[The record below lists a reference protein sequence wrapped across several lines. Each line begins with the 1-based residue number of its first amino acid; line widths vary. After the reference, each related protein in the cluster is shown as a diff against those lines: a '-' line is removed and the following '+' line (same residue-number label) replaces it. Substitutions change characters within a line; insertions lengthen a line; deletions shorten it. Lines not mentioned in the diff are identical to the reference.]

1 MNPSSFKFSF
11 FFYILQVEVLLLLY
25 LRGNLQ
31 EMPSLSKNCIRLYRK
46 YKEAKILY
54 HINHSNVVSL
64 LGVCENPMTL
74 MMDFSE
80 FSFAPYGN
88 YLISHSLDVFLK
100 TLDENDFVPSF
111 PNLFN
116 FVAKG
121 IFTGLAYLHEN
132 NIVHRDIKLSHILV
146 SNTHYSSEEP
156 TKREELFAEQ
166 PVVCK
171 IADLVEAQSL
181 VTQTCMVGK
190 TKTKYLER
198 GTAAFMAPEIMIE
211 ECMLQTAGIED
222 LKRIDIWAAV
232 VTLFVSLNPDQ
243 RYPFEKDI
251 KLLKANTGNVC
262 FSTKCRAF
270 VGKVLERQASANEF
284 WKVYGTTSMLLS
296 KIKTY
301 FSTKYG
307 IWP

>member
-1 MNPSSFKFSF
+1 
-11 FFYILQVEVLLLLY
+11 
-25 LRGNLQ
+25 
-31 EMPSLSKNCIRLYRK
+31 
-46 YKEAKILY
+46 
-54 HINHSNVVSL
+54 
-64 LGVCENPMTL
+64 MTL

-80 FSFAPYGN
+80 FSFAPFGN